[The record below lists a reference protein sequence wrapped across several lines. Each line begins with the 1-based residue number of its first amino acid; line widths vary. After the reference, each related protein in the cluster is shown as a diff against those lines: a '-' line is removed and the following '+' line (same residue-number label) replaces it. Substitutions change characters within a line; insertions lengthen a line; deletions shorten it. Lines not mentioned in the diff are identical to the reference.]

1 MAWRHI
7 TMAPKDRWRDV
18 TIRTDQE
25 KIKPIKKAKFS
36 EVVAMIAVLVMA
48 ASIGL
53 MIAAGL

>member
-1 MAWRHI
+1 
-7 TMAPKDRWRDV
+7 MAPKDRWRDV

-36 EVVAMIAVLVMA
+36 EVVAMIAVLVMVA
-48 ASIGL
+48 LIGL